1 MRWVGVRE
9 EKKKRKKK
17 GLLSEVGLITTVTPT
32 LLKTWI
38 QVDMYIDDQ
47 VICCWFVFARVF
59 WLLCY
64 VTLRQEHMYEHIEV
78 PTVFF
83 VLFIPLPLI
92 TAKP

>member
-1 MRWVGVRE
+1 VGERE
-9 EKKKRKKK
+9 GKKK
-17 GLLSEVGLITTVTPT
+17 GLLNEVGLITPLSLTPT

-83 VLFIPLPLI
+83 VLFILLPLI